1 MRKNDFIF
9 PAALPPLI
17 DQNMGRPEQ
26 PGCAEAESR
35 GWWECVQQAGCA
47 PHSHPRPPSCQQL
60 PTPGRLLPTDTLF
73 INGRSCSLSPLSTPL
88 ARASIASGWSP
99 MGEYAEQSLNLSIR
113 VAPFIVI

>member
-17 DQNMGRPEQ
+17 DQNMGGPEQ

-35 GWWECVQQAGCA
+35 GWWERVQQAGRA
-47 PHSHPRPPSCQQL
+47 PHSRLRPPGCQQL

-73 INGRSCSLSPLSTPL
+73 INGRSCSLSPGGGEILRRTQAPGGN
-88 ARASIASGWSP
+88 RVSP
-99 MGEYAEQSLNLSIR
+99 AGMSW
-113 VAPFIVI
+113 